1 MSVKTKSVVY
11 TVVAGALSAGLTLLP
26 PAYAA
31 LGASLLGA
39 ALYNLRAVWHL
50 PEPEERQ

>member
-1 MSVKTKSVVY
+1 MSLKTKTVLY
-11 TVVAGALSAGLTLLP
+11 TVLAAALSAGLTALP

-50 PEPEERQ
+50 PEPEAQQ